1 MHGYHFS
8 GISGNLEMSGNLA
21 EIREKSGKRP
31 EVRKCQ
37 RIYVVKDIYLIVT
50 AEQNNLPVLNSY
62 YNSFFV
68 RDVHGVFGLI
78 KCAFVRHIART
89 FVREK
94 SGIIFSLESGK
105 RVNNSNNTLLIHYRF
120 G

>member
-1 MHGYHFS
+1 
-8 GISGNLEMSGNLA
+8 MSGNLA